1 MINGSRTPKE
11 ERNYWQTPGHIF
23 EIASQLFGQFTV
35 DLAANEDNAV
45 CDLWLGEEADSLTVP
60 WANYLGR
67 YRKGWL
73 NPPFSKITPWME
85 KAIEESKQGFQ
96 TVMLIPTPNG
106 DGRDLLFGEAAD
118 IVFFDKRVQYIRPNG
133 EISKQN
139 PRGSCLVNY
148 SRNPVLPHRG
158 PRIHFHHIER
168 KRK

>member
-23 EIASQLFGQFTV
+23 EIAESIFGPFWL
-35 DLAANEDNAV
+35 DLAANRDNAV
-45 CDLWLGEEADSLTVP
+45 CECWIGEEEDSLSVS
-60 WANYLGR
+60 WINLAKR
-67 YRKGWL
+67 GWL
-73 NPPFSKITPWME
+73 NPPFSNITPWMMKAVEEAE
-85 KAIEESKQGFQ
+85 KGFQ

-106 DGRDLLFGEAAD
+106 DGRDMLFGEAKD

-133 EISKQN
+133 EVSKQN

-148 SRNPVLPHRG
+148 SRNPVLPHCG
-158 PRIHFHHIER
+158 PRVHFHHIER